1 MPDMSSRKR
10 TVAPRDEGDPA
21 TFLEDY
27 FRERGLTGRQDSEAS
42 REVQQ
47 RAEQAR
53 ERFKRLRTEA
63 AKDNST
69 SAAASKDTAAAV
81 ATGLDADTLTK
92 EQKYNRRL
100 ANNRKSA
107 AASRVYNE
115 VLRKEIEYTLKE
127 VVERAKRYETRMESM
142 SKEMR
147 KLTDENVAL
156 KAKLKKVECSNSEDP
171 PSPVTTALPPEKKR
185 KTESAIYSD
194 VPSLPTLPKGS
205 TTLPSLLRDHQ
216 LRVPQPVSLAAD
228 CGTCP
233 SLFNAS
239 QGSDEGFNAMLRL
252 SQSQSQEDEEEKPQ
266 ALRRLPSLGP
276 CLTSTG
282 VFGGSQELPNP
293 VRYSL
298 GSQDPVPNRPFT
310 LGSQVNSQLR
320 LGSQEPRIQTQDI
333 VGSDDEPRRTTEE
346 GTAIAAQ

>member
-21 TFLEDY
+21 TFLEEY
-27 FRERGLTGRQDSEAS
+27 FRERGLTGRQDSDAS
-42 REVQQ
+42 LEVQQ

-53 ERFKRLRTEA
+53 ERFKQLRTEA
-63 AKDNST
+63 AKDSSN

-115 VLRKEIEYTLKE
+115 VLRKETEFTLKE
-127 VVERAKRYETRMESM
+127 VVERAKRYEVQIESM
-142 SKEMR
+142 TKEMR
-147 KLTDENVAL
+147 KLADENSSL
-156 KAKLKKVECSNSEDP
+156 KAKLQKLESATSEDP
-171 PSPVTTALPPEKKR
+171 PSPVTTAPPPEKKQR
-185 KTESAIYSD
+185 TGPSSFTE
-194 VPSLPTLPKGS
+194 VPSLPTLPKNS
-205 TTLPSLLRDHQ
+205 TALPTLLRDPVRIPQ
-216 LRVPQPVSLAAD
+216 SVPLSNDIGA
-228 CGTCP
+228 CP

-239 QGSDEGFNAMLRL
+239 QGSDDGFNAMLRL
-252 SQSQSQEDEEEKPQ
+252 SQSQSQEDDDEKPQ
-266 ALRRLPSLGP
+266 TLQRLPSLAP
-276 CLTSTG
+276 CLTNTG
-282 VFGGSQELPNP
+282 VFGGSQELPNH

-298 GSQDPVPNRPFT
+298 GSQDPVGNRPFT
-310 LGSQVNSQLR
+310 LGSQDNTQLR

-333 VGSDDEPRRTTEE
+333 VGADEEPRQTVEE
-346 GTAIAAQ
+346 GTAVAAQ